1 MRIPHVPF
9 LSFIFCYCFLIHHSV
24 YYTGVKAQIVE
35 DQQQS
40 LLKLKNSLK
49 FKTNKSTKLVSWNS
63 SIDFCEWR
71 GVACDE
77 DGQVTGL
84 DLSGESIYGGF
95 DNSSTLFSLQ
105 NLQILNLSANNFSS
119 EIPSG
124 FNKLKNLTYL
134 NLSHA
139 GFVGQIPTEISY
151 LARLVTLDIS
161 SSLSYLYGQPLKLE
175 KLDLHMLVQN
185 LTMLR
190 QFYMDGVS
198 VSAQRN
204 KWSNALLPLV
214 SLQELSMSNCNL
226 SGPLDPSLTT
236 HPNLLIIRLDQNNFS
251 SPVPETFANF
261 PNLTTLHLSSCE
273 LTGTFPEK
281 IFQIATLSVVDLS
294 FNEDLYGSLPEF
306 PLNAPLHTLIV
317 SHTRFSR
324 ALPASISNL
333 GQLSI
338 LDICN
343 CSFNGTLPSSMSR
356 LRELTYLDLSFND
369 FTGPIPSLNMSKNLT
384 HLDFSRNG
392 FTGSITSYHFDGLR
406 HLLQIDL
413 QDNFLDGNLPSSLFS
428 LPLLRSIR
436 LSNNNFQD
444 QLNKFSNM
452 SSSKLEILDLSGNDL
467 NGSIPTDIFQL
478 RSLVV
483 LELSSNKLN
492 GTLKLDV
499 IHRLAN
505 LTTLGL
511 SHNHLSI
518 DTNFADV
525 GLISSIPN
533 MKIVQLASCNLT
545 EFPSFLRNQSKIT
558 TLDLSSNNIQGSI
571 PTWIWQLNSLV
582 QLNLSHNL
590 LSNLEGPVQNSS
602 SNLSLLDLHDNHL
615 QGKLQIF
622 PVHATYLDYSS
633 NNFSFTIPSDI
644 GNFLSSTIFLSL
656 SKNNLS
662 GNIPQSLC
670 NSSNMLVLDFSYN
683 HLNGKIPECLTQ
695 SERLVV
701 LNLQHNKFHGSIPD
715 KFPVSCVLRTL
726 DLNSNLLWGSIPKSL
741 ANCTSLEVLDLG
753 NNQVDDG
760 FPCFLKTISTLR
772 VMVLRGNK
780 FHGHVGCPYSNSTW
794 YMLQIVDLSF
804 NNFSGVLPKNCF
816 KTWKAMMLDE
826 DDDGSEFNHI
836 ASQVLKFGG
845 IYYQDSVTLTSKGL
859 QMEFVKIL
867 TVFTSLDFSSNNFE
881 GTIPEELMNFTRL
894 NLLNLSDN
902 ALAGHIPSS
911 IGNLKQ
917 LESLDLSSNH
927 FDGEIPTQL
936 ANLNFLSYLNVSSN
950 RLVGKIPVG
959 NQLQTF
965 DASSFVG
972 NAELCGVPLPKKCSD
987 TKNAKEIPK
996 TVSGVK
1002 FDWTYVS
1009 IGLGFGVGAGLVVA
1023 PALFLER
1030 LKKWSNHKIDKIL
1043 LVILPMFGL
1052 TWIPTDDDEAEED
1065 TEENNSDMEEEW
1077 DYNEDQNSLVHQ
1089 RFQGWYC
1096 VLCSKLDISKKKVI
1110 HDPRCTCYPSPPIS
1124 TSTYPD
1130 SYSYHSHT

>member
-1 MRIPHVPF
+1 MAHDKDV
-9 LSFIFCYCFLIHHSV
+9 V
-24 YYTGVKAQIVE
+24 YFDLASPSYTPSEA
-35 DQQQS
+35 
-40 LLKLKNSLK
+40 NLK

-151 LARLVTLDIS
+151 LARLV
-161 SSLSYLYGQPLKLE
+161 
-175 KLDLHMLVQN
+175 
-185 LTMLR
+185 
-190 QFYMDGVS
+190 
-198 VSAQRN
+198 
-204 KWSNALLPLV
+204 
-214 SLQELSMSNCNL
+214 
-226 SGPLDPSLTT
+226 
-236 HPNLLIIRLDQNNFS
+236 
-251 SPVPETFANF
+251 
-261 PNLTTLHLSSCE
+261 
-273 LTGTFPEK
+273 
-281 IFQIATLSVVDLS
+281 ATLSVLDLS
-294 FNEDLYGSLPEF
+294 FNYHLYGSLPEF
-306 PLNAPLHTLIV
+306 PVNSPLQTLIV
-317 SHTRFSR
+317 SGTNFSG
-324 ALPASISNL
+324 AIPPSINNL

-338 LDICN
+338 LDLSN
-343 CSFNGTLPSSMSR
+343 CHFNGTLPSSMSR
-356 LRELTYLDLSFND
+356 FRELTYLDLSLND
-369 FTGPIPSLNMSKNLT
+369 FTGQIPSLNMSNNLT
-384 HLDFSRNG
+384 HLDFTRNG
-392 FTGSITSYHFDGLR
+392 FTGSITYHFGGLR
-406 HLLQIDL
+406 NLLQIDL
-413 QDNFLDGNLPSSLFS
+413 QDNFLDGSLPSSLFS

-444 QLNKFSNM
+444 QLNKYSNI
-452 SSSKLEILDLSGNDL
+452 SSSKLEVLDLSGNDL

-478 RSLVV
+478 RSLSV

-499 IHRLAN
+499 IHRLEN

-533 MKIVQLASCNLT
+533 MNIVELASCNLT

-558 TLDLSSNNIQGSI
+558 ILDLSSNNIQGSI

-670 NSSNMLVLDFSYN
+670 SSSVSLVLDFSYN

-695 SERLVV
+695 NGRLVV

-715 KFPVSCVLRTL
+715 KFPVSCALSTL
-726 DLNSNLLWGSIPKSL
+726 DLNSNLLRGSIPKSL
-741 ANCTSLEVLDLG
+741 ASCTSLEVLDLG

-780 FHGHVGCPYSNSTW
+780 FHGHIGCPHANSTW
-794 YMLQIVDLSF
+794 HVLQIVDLAF
-804 NNFSGVLPKNCF
+804 NNFSGVLPGKWL

-826 DDDGSEFNHI
+826 DDDGSQFNYI
-836 ASQVLKFGG
+836 RSQVLKFGG

-859 QMEFVKIL
+859 RMEFVKIL
-867 TVFTSLDFSSNNFE
+867 TVLTSVDFSSNNFE

-894 NLLNLSDN
+894 HLLNLSDN

-972 NAELCGVPLPKKCSD
+972 NAELCGAPLIKNCS
-987 TKNAKEIPK
+987 NE
-996 TVSGVK
+996 
-1002 FDWTYVS
+1002 TYGLPTS
-1009 IGLGFGVGAGLVVA
+1009 PHARPCTFGWNIMRIELGFVFGLA
-1023 PALFLER
+1023 
-1030 LKKWSNHKIDKIL
+1030 
-1043 LVILPMFGL
+1043 LVIGPLLF
-1052 TWIPTDDDEAEED
+1052 WKQ
-1065 TEENNSDMEEEW
+1065 W
-1077 DYNEDQNSLVHQ
+1077 RQ
-1089 RFQGWYC
+1089 WYWKRVDLILC
-1096 VLCSKLDISKKKVI
+1096 RIFPQLNLEYESSGGHCYQVLRWR
-1110 HDPRCTCYPSPPIS
+1110 H
-1124 TSTYPD
+1124 
-1130 SYSYHSHT
+1130 

>member
-1 MRIPHVPF
+1 MRIPHVSL
-9 LSFIFCYCFLIHHSV
+9 LSFIFCYCFWIHHSV
-24 YYTGVKAQIVE
+24 YYTGVSAQIVE

-49 FKTNKSTKLVSWNS
+49 FKTNKSTKLVSWNPTV
-63 SIDFCEWR
+63 DFCEWR

-77 DGQVTGL
+77 ERQVTGL
-84 DLSGESIYGGF
+84 DLSGESIYGEF
-95 DNSSTLFSLQ
+95 DNSSTLFTLQ
-105 NLQILNLSANNFSS
+105 NLQILNLSDNNFSS

-161 SSLSYLYGQPLKLE
+161 SVSYLYGQPLKLE
-175 KLDLHMLVQN
+175 NIDLQMLVQN

-190 QFYMDGVS
+190 QLYMDGVI
-198 VSAQRN
+198 VTTQGN
-204 KWSNALLPLV
+204 KWSNALFKLV
-214 SLQELSMSNCNL
+214 NLQELSMSNCNL
-226 SGPLDPSLTT
+226 SGPLDPSLTRLQ
-236 HPNLLIIRLDQNNFS
+236 NLSVIRLDQNNFS

-261 PNLTTLHLSSCE
+261 TNLTTLHLSSCE

-281 IFQIATLSVVDLS
+281 IFQVATLSVVDLS
-294 FNEDLYGSLPEF
+294 FNYNLYGSLLEF
-306 PLNAPLHTLIV
+306 PLNSPLQTLIV
-317 SHTRFSR
+317 SGTSFSGGI
-324 ALPASISNL
+324 PPSINNL

-338 LDICN
+338 LDLSN
-343 CSFNGTLPSSMSR
+343 CHFNGTLPSSMSR
-356 LRELTYLDLSFND
+356 LRELTYLDLSLND
-369 FTGPIPSLNMSKNLT
+369 FTGQIPSLNMSKNLT
-384 HLDFSRNG
+384 HLHFWKNG
-392 FTGSITSYHFDGLR
+392 FTGSITSYHFGGLR
-406 HLLQIDL
+406 NLLQIDL
-413 QDNFLDGNLPSSLFS
+413 QDNFLDGSLPSSLFS

-444 QLNKFSNM
+444 QLNKFSNI

-478 RSLVV
+478 RSLCV

-492 GTLKLDV
+492 GRLKLDV
-499 IHRLAN
+499 IHRLVN
-505 LTTLGL
+505 LSTLGL

-533 MKIVQLASCNLT
+533 MKIVELASCNLT

-590 LSNLEGPVQNSS
+590 LSNLEGPVQNPS
-602 SNLSLLDLHDNHL
+602 SNLRLLDLHDNHL

-622 PVHATYLDYSS
+622 PVHASYLDYSS

-670 NSSNMLVLDFSYN
+670 SSSSMLVLDFSYN

-701 LNLQHNKFHGSIPD
+701 LDLQHNKFYGSIPD

-794 YMLQIVDLSF
+794 YMLQIVDLSV

-826 DDDGSEFNHI
+826 DDDGSKFNHI

-845 IYYQDSVTLTSKGL
+845 IYYQGSVTLTSKGL
-859 QMEFVKIL
+859 QMEFVNIL
-867 TVFTSLDFSSNNFE
+867 TGFTSVDFSSNNFE

-894 NLLNLSDN
+894 NLLDLSDN
-902 ALAGHIPSS
+902 ALAGQIPSS

-917 LESLDLSSNH
+917 LEALDLSSNH

-936 ANLNFLSYLNVSSN
+936 ANLNFLSYLDLSSN

-959 NQLQTF
+959 IQLQTF

-972 NAELCGVPLPKKCSD
+972 NAELCGAPLPKNCS
-987 TKNAKEIPK
+987 NE
-996 TVSGVK
+996 
-1002 FDWTYVS
+1002 TYGLPCTFGWNIIMVE
-1009 IGLGFGVGAGLVVA
+1009 LGFVFGLA
-1023 PALFLER
+1023 
-1030 LKKWSNHKIDKIL
+1030 
-1043 LVILPMFGL
+1043 LVIDPLLF
-1052 TWIPTDDDEAEED
+1052 WKQ
-1065 TEENNSDMEEEW
+1065 W
-1077 DYNEDQNSLVHQ
+1077 RQ
-1089 RFQGWYC
+1089 WYWKRVDLILC
-1096 VLCSKLDISKKKVI
+1096 RIFPQLNLEYESSGGHCYQVLRWR
-1110 HDPRCTCYPSPPIS
+1110 H
-1124 TSTYPD
+1124 
-1130 SYSYHSHT
+1130 

>member
-1 MRIPHVPF
+1 
-9 LSFIFCYCFLIHHSV
+9 
-24 YYTGVKAQIVE
+24 
-35 DQQQS
+35 
-40 LLKLKNSLK
+40 
-49 FKTNKSTKLVSWNS
+49 
-63 SIDFCEWR
+63 
-71 GVACDE
+71 
-77 DGQVTGL
+77 
-84 DLSGESIYGGF
+84 
-95 DNSSTLFSLQ
+95 
-105 NLQILNLSANNFSS
+105 
-119 EIPSG
+119 
-124 FNKLKNLTYL
+124 
-134 NLSHA
+134 
-139 GFVGQIPTEISY
+139 
-151 LARLVTLDIS
+151 
-161 SSLSYLYGQPLKLE
+161 
-175 KLDLHMLVQN
+175 MLVQN

-190 QFYMDGVS
+190 QLYMDGVI
-198 VSAQRN
+198 VTTQGN
-204 KWSNALLPLV
+204 KWSNALFKLV
-214 SLQELSMSNCNL
+214 NLQELSMSNCNL
-226 SGPLDPSLTT
+226 SGPLDPSLTRLQ
-236 HPNLLIIRLDQNNFS
+236 NLSVIRLDQNNFS

-261 PNLTTLHLSSCE
+261 TNLTTLHLSSCE

-281 IFQIATLSVVDLS
+281 IFQVATLSVVDLS
-294 FNEDLYGSLPEF
+294 FNYNLYGSLLEF
-306 PLNAPLHTLIV
+306 PLNSPLQTLIV
-317 SHTRFSR
+317 SGTSFSGGI
-324 ALPASISNL
+324 PPSINNL

-338 LDICN
+338 LDLSN
-343 CSFNGTLPSSMSR
+343 CHFNGTLPSSMSR
-356 LRELTYLDLSFND
+356 LRELTYLDLSLND
-369 FTGPIPSLNMSKNLT
+369 FTGQIPSLNMSKNLT
-384 HLDFSRNG
+384 HLHFWKNG
-392 FTGSITSYHFDGLR
+392 FTGSITSYHFGGLR
-406 HLLQIDL
+406 NLLQIDL
-413 QDNFLDGNLPSSLFS
+413 QDNFLDGSLPSSLFS

-444 QLNKFSNM
+444 QLNKFSNI

-478 RSLVV
+478 RSLCV

-492 GTLKLDV
+492 GRLKLDV
-499 IHRLAN
+499 IHRLVN
-505 LTTLGL
+505 LSTLGL

-533 MKIVQLASCNLT
+533 MKIVELASCNLT

-590 LSNLEGPVQNSS
+590 LSNLEGPVQNPS
-602 SNLSLLDLHDNHL
+602 SNLRLLDLHDNHL

-622 PVHATYLDYSS
+622 PVHASYLDYSS

-670 NSSNMLVLDFSYN
+670 SSSSMLVLDFSYN

-701 LNLQHNKFHGSIPD
+701 LDLQHNKFYGSIPD

-794 YMLQIVDLSF
+794 YMLQIVDLSV

-826 DDDGSEFNHI
+826 DDDGSKFNHI

-845 IYYQDSVTLTSKGL
+845 IYYQGSVTLTSKGL
-859 QMEFVKIL
+859 QMEFVNIL
-867 TVFTSLDFSSNNFE
+867 TGFTSVDFSSNNFE

-894 NLLNLSDN
+894 NLLDLSDN
-902 ALAGHIPSS
+902 ALAGQIPSS

-917 LESLDLSSNH
+917 LEALDLSSNH

-936 ANLNFLSYLNVSSN
+936 ANLNFLSYLDLSSN

-959 NQLQTF
+959 IQLQTF

-972 NAELCGVPLPKKCSD
+972 NAELCGAPLPKNCS
-987 TKNAKEIPK
+987 NE
-996 TVSGVK
+996 
-1002 FDWTYVS
+1002 TYGLPCTFGWNIIMVE
-1009 IGLGFGVGAGLVVA
+1009 LGFVFGL
-1023 PALFLER
+1023 ALVIDPLLFWKQWRQWYWKRVDLILCRIFPQLNLEYESSGGHCYQVLR
-1030 LKKWSNHKIDKIL
+1030 LFMIL
-1043 LVILPMFGL
+1043 LSFNNPYKSN
-1052 TWIPTDDDEAEED
+1052 DDEKI
-1065 TEENNSDMEEEW
+1065 SQIIIM
-1077 DYNEDQNSLVHQ
+1077 SLKHIVT
-1089 RFQGWYC
+1089 GK
-1096 VLCSKLDISKKKVI
+1096 SS
-1110 HDPRCTCYPSPPIS
+1110 
-1124 TSTYPD
+1124 
-1130 SYSYHSHT
+1130 

>member
-1 MRIPHVPF
+1 MAHDKDV
-9 LSFIFCYCFLIHHSV
+9 V
-24 YYTGVKAQIVE
+24 YFDLASPSYTPSEANV
-35 DQQQS
+35 
-40 LLKLKNSLK
+40 
-49 FKTNKSTKLVSWNS
+49 
-63 SIDFCEWR
+63 DFCKWR

-77 DGQVTGL
+77 ERQVTGL
-84 DLSGESIYGGF
+84 DLSGESIYGEF
-95 DNSSTLFSLQ
+95 DNSSTLFTLQ
-105 NLQILNLSANNFSS
+105 NLQILNLSDNNFSS

-151 LARLVTLDIS
+151 LARLV
-161 SSLSYLYGQPLKLE
+161 
-175 KLDLHMLVQN
+175 
-185 LTMLR
+185 
-190 QFYMDGVS
+190 
-198 VSAQRN
+198 
-204 KWSNALLPLV
+204 
-214 SLQELSMSNCNL
+214 
-226 SGPLDPSLTT
+226 
-236 HPNLLIIRLDQNNFS
+236 
-251 SPVPETFANF
+251 
-261 PNLTTLHLSSCE
+261 
-273 LTGTFPEK
+273 
-281 IFQIATLSVVDLS
+281 ATLSVVDLS
-294 FNEDLYGSLPEF
+294 FNYHLYGSLLEF
-306 PLNAPLHTLIV
+306 PLNSPLQTLIV
-317 SHTRFSR
+317 SGTNFSGGI
-324 ALPASISNL
+324 PPSINNL

-338 LDICN
+338 LDLSN
-343 CSFNGTLPSSMSR
+343 CHFNGTLPSSMSR

-369 FTGPIPSLNMSKNLT
+369 FTGQIPSLNMSKNLT
-384 HLDFSRNG
+384 HLDFTRNG
-392 FTGSITSYHFDGLR
+392 FTGSITYHFGGLR
-406 HLLQIDL
+406 NLLQIDL
-413 QDNFLDGNLPSSLFS
+413 QDNFLDGSLPSSLFS

-444 QLNKFSNM
+444 QLNKYSNI
-452 SSSKLEILDLSGNDL
+452 SSSKLEVLDLSENDL

-478 RSLVV
+478 RSLNV

-499 IHRLAN
+499 IHRLEN

-670 NSSNMLVLDFSYN
+670 SSSVLLVLDFSYN

-826 DDDGSEFNHI
+826 DDDGSKFNHI
-836 ASQVLKFGG
+836 GSQVLMFGG

-867 TVFTSLDFSSNNFE
+867 TFLTSVDFSSNNFE

-894 NLLNLSDN
+894 HLLNLSDN

-972 NAELCGVPLPKKCSD
+972 NAELCGAPLIKNCS
-987 TKNAKEIPK
+987 NE
-996 TVSGVK
+996 
-1002 FDWTYVS
+1002 TYGLPTSPHARPCTFGWNIIRVE
-1009 IGLGFGVGAGLVVA
+1009 LGFVFGLA
-1023 PALFLER
+1023 
-1030 LKKWSNHKIDKIL
+1030 
-1043 LVILPMFGL
+1043 LVIGPLLF
-1052 TWIPTDDDEAEED
+1052 WKQ
-1065 TEENNSDMEEEW
+1065 W
-1077 DYNEDQNSLVHQ
+1077 RQ
-1089 RFQGWYC
+1089 WYWKRVDLILC
-1096 VLCSKLDISKKKVI
+1096 RVFPQLNLEYESSGGHCYQVLRWR
-1110 HDPRCTCYPSPPIS
+1110 H
-1124 TSTYPD
+1124 
-1130 SYSYHSHT
+1130 

>member
-161 SSLSYLYGQPLKLE
+161 SVSYLYGQPLKLE
-175 KLDLHMLVQN
+175 NIDLQMLVRN

-190 QFYMDGVS
+190 QLYMDGVI
-198 VSAQRN
+198 VTTQGN
-204 KWSNALLPLV
+204 TWSNALFKLV
-214 SLQELSMSNCNL
+214 NLQELRMSDCNL
-226 SGPLDPSLTT
+226 SGPLDPSLTRLQ
-236 HPNLLIIRLDQNNFS
+236 NLSVIRLDQNNFS

-281 IFQIATLSVVDLS
+281 IFQVATLSVLDLS
-294 FNEDLYGSLPEF
+294 FNYHLYGSLPEF
-306 PLNAPLHTLIV
+306 PVNSPLQTLIV
-317 SHTRFSR
+317 SGTNFSG
-324 ALPASISNL
+324 AIPPSINNL

-338 LDICN
+338 LDLSN
-343 CSFNGTLPSSMSR
+343 CHFNGTLPSSMSR
-356 LRELTYLDLSFND
+356 FRELTYLDLSLND
-369 FTGPIPSLNMSKNLT
+369 FTGQIPSLNMSNNLT
-384 HLDFSRNG
+384 HLDFTRNG
-392 FTGSITSYHFDGLR
+392 FTGSITYHFGGLR
-406 HLLQIDL
+406 NLLQIDL
-413 QDNFLDGNLPSSLFS
+413 QDNFLDGSLPSSLFS

-444 QLNKFSNM
+444 QLNKYSNI
-452 SSSKLEILDLSGNDL
+452 SSSKLEVLDLSGNDL

-478 RSLVV
+478 RSLSV

-499 IHRLAN
+499 IHRLEN

-533 MKIVQLASCNLT
+533 MNIVELASCNLT

-558 TLDLSSNNIQGSI
+558 ILDLSSNNIQGSI

-670 NSSNMLVLDFSYN
+670 SSSVSLVLDFSYN

-695 SERLVV
+695 NGRLVV

-715 KFPVSCVLRTL
+715 KFPVSCALSTL
-726 DLNSNLLWGSIPKSL
+726 DLNSNLLRGSIPKSL
-741 ANCTSLEVLDLG
+741 ASCTSLEVLDLG

-780 FHGHVGCPYSNSTW
+780 FHGHIGCPHANSTW
-794 YMLQIVDLSF
+794 HVLQIVDLAF
-804 NNFSGVLPKNCF
+804 NNFSGVLPGKWL

-826 DDDGSEFNHI
+826 DDDGSQFNYI
-836 ASQVLKFGG
+836 RSQVLKFGG

-859 QMEFVKIL
+859 RMEFVKIL
-867 TVFTSLDFSSNNFE
+867 TVLTSVDFSSNNFE

-894 NLLNLSDN
+894 HLLNLSDN

-972 NAELCGVPLPKKCSD
+972 NAELCGAPLIKNCS
-987 TKNAKEIPK
+987 NE
-996 TVSGVK
+996 
-1002 FDWTYVS
+1002 TYGLPTS
-1009 IGLGFGVGAGLVVA
+1009 PHARPCTFGWNIMRIELGFVFGLA
-1023 PALFLER
+1023 
-1030 LKKWSNHKIDKIL
+1030 
-1043 LVILPMFGL
+1043 LVIGPLLF
-1052 TWIPTDDDEAEED
+1052 WKQ
-1065 TEENNSDMEEEW
+1065 W
-1077 DYNEDQNSLVHQ
+1077 RQ
-1089 RFQGWYC
+1089 WYWKRVDLILC
-1096 VLCSKLDISKKKVI
+1096 RIFPQLNLEYESSGGHCYQVLRWR
-1110 HDPRCTCYPSPPIS
+1110 H
-1124 TSTYPD
+1124 
-1130 SYSYHSHT
+1130 

>member
-49 FKTNKSTKLVSWNS
+49 FETNKSTKLVSWNPS
-63 SIDFCEWR
+63 VDFCEWR

-151 LARLVTLDIS
+151 LTRLVTLDIS
-161 SSLSYLYGQPLKLE
+161 SVSYLYGQPLKLE
-175 KLDLHMLVQN
+175 NIDLQMLVHN

-190 QFYMDGVS
+190 QLYMDGVI
-198 VSAQRN
+198 VTTQGY
-204 KWSNALLPLV
+204 KWSNALFKLV
-214 SLQELSMSNCNL
+214 NLQELSMSDCNL
-226 SGPLDPSLTT
+226 SGPLDPSLTRLQ
-236 HPNLLIIRLDQNNFS
+236 NLSVIRLHQNNFS

-261 PNLTTLHLSSCE
+261 PNLTTLDLSSCE
-273 LTGTFPEK
+273 LTGTFQEK
-281 IFQIATLSVVDLS
+281 IFQVATL
-294 FNEDLYGSLPEF
+294 
-306 PLNAPLHTLIV
+306 PLQTLIV
-317 SHTRFSR
+317 SGTNFSG
-324 ALPASISNL
+324 AIPPAINNL

-338 LDICN
+338 LDLSDCH
-343 CSFNGTLPSSMSR
+343 FNGTLPSSMSR

-384 HLDFSRNG
+384 HLDFSSNG

-406 HLLQIDL
+406 NLLQIDL
-413 QDNFLDGNLPSSLFS
+413 QDNFLDGSLPSSLFS

-444 QLNKFSNM
+444 QLNKFSNI
-452 SSSKLEILDLSGNDL
+452 SSSKFEILDLSGNDL

-478 RSLVV
+478 RSLIV

-505 LTTLGL
+505 LITLGL

-533 MKIVQLASCNLT
+533 MYIVELASCNLT

-602 SNLSLLDLHDNHL
+602 SNLRLLDLHDNHL

-644 GNFLSSTIFLSL
+644 GNFLSDTIFLSL

-715 KFPVSCVLRTL
+715 KFPVSCVLSSL

-780 FHGHVGCPYSNSTW
+780 FHGHIGCPHANSTW
-794 YMLQIVDLSF
+794 HVLQIVDLAF

-826 DDDGSEFNHI
+826 DDDGSQFNYI
-836 ASQVLKFGG
+836 GSQVLKFGG

-859 QMEFVKIL
+859 RMEFVKIL
-867 TVFTSLDFSSNNFE
+867 TVLTSVDFSSNNFE

-894 NLLNLSDN
+894 HLLNLSDN

-950 RLVGKIPVG
+950 CLAGKIPGG

-972 NAELCGVPLPKKCSD
+972 NAELCGAPLIKNCS
-987 TKNAKEIPK
+987 NE
-996 TVSGVK
+996 
-1002 FDWTYVS
+1002 TYGLPTSPHARRCTFGWNIMRVE
-1009 IGLGFGVGAGLVVA
+1009 LGFVFGLA
-1023 PALFLER
+1023 
-1030 LKKWSNHKIDKIL
+1030 
-1043 LVILPMFGL
+1043 LVIGPLLF
-1052 TWIPTDDDEAEED
+1052 WKQ
-1065 TEENNSDMEEEW
+1065 W
-1077 DYNEDQNSLVHQ
+1077 RQ
-1089 RFQGWYC
+1089 WYWKRVDLILC
-1096 VLCSKLDISKKKVI
+1096 RVFPQLNLEYESSGGHCYQVLRWR
-1110 HDPRCTCYPSPPIS
+1110 H
-1124 TSTYPD
+1124 
-1130 SYSYHSHT
+1130 

>member
-9 LSFIFCYCFLIHHSV
+9 LSIIFCYCFLIQHSV

-71 GVACDE
+71 GVACNE

-161 SSLSYLYGQPLKLE
+161 SVSYLYGQPLKLE
-175 KLDLHMLVQN
+175 NIDLQMLVHN

-190 QFYMDGVS
+190 QLYMDGVI
-198 VSAQRN
+198 VTTQGN
-204 KWSNALLPLV
+204 KWSNALFKLV
-214 SLQELSMSNCNL
+214 NLQELSMSDCNL
-226 SGPLDPSLTT
+226 SGPLDPSLTRLQ
-236 HPNLLIIRLDQNNFS
+236 NLSVIRLHQNNFS

-261 PNLTTLHLSSCE
+261 PNLTTLDLSSCE

-281 IFQIATLSVVDLS
+281 IFDVATLSVLDLS
-294 FNEDLYGSLPEF
+294 FNYHLYGSLPEF
-306 PLNAPLHTLIV
+306 PLNSPLQTLIV
-317 SHTRFSR
+317 SGSNFSGGI
-324 ALPASISNL
+324 PPSINNL

-338 LDICN
+338 LDLSN
-343 CSFNGTLPSSMSR
+343 CHFNGTLPSSMSR

-369 FTGPIPSLNMSKNLT
+369 FTGQIPSLNMSKNLT
-384 HLDFSRNG
+384 HLDFLSNG
-392 FTGSITSYHFDGLR
+392 FTGSITSDHFGGLR
-406 HLLQIDL
+406 NLLQIDL
-413 QDNFLDGNLPSSLFS
+413 QDNFLDGSLPSSLFS

-444 QLNKFSNM
+444 QLNKYSNI
-452 SSSKLEILDLSGNDL
+452 SSSKLEVLDLSGNDL

-478 RSLVV
+478 RSLSV

-499 IHRLAN
+499 IHRLEN
-505 LTTLGL
+505 LTTLRL

-533 MKIVQLASCNLT
+533 MKIVELASCNLT

-780 FHGHVGCPYSNSTW
+780 FHGHVGCPHSNSTW

-826 DDDGSEFNHI
+826 DDDGSKFNHI
-836 ASQVLKFGG
+836 GSQVLKFGG

-859 QMEFVKIL
+859 QMEFVNIL
-867 TVFTSLDFSSNNFE
+867 TVFTSVDFSSNNFE

-902 ALAGHIPSS
+902 ALAGQIPSS

-917 LESLDLSSNH
+917 LEALDLSSNH

-936 ANLNFLSYLNVSSN
+936 ANLNFLSYLDLSSN

-965 DASSFVG
+965 GASSFVG
-972 NAELCGVPLPKKCSD
+972 NAELCGAPLPKNCS
-987 TKNAKEIPK
+987 NE
-996 TVSGVK
+996 
-1002 FDWTYVS
+1002 TYGLPCTFGWNIIMVE
-1009 IGLGFGVGAGLVVA
+1009 LGFVFGLA
-1023 PALFLER
+1023 
-1030 LKKWSNHKIDKIL
+1030 
-1043 LVILPMFGL
+1043 LVIDPLLF
-1052 TWIPTDDDEAEED
+1052 WKQ
-1065 TEENNSDMEEEW
+1065 W
-1077 DYNEDQNSLVHQ
+1077 RQ
-1089 RFQGWYC
+1089 WYWKRVDLILC
-1096 VLCSKLDISKKKVI
+1096 RIFPQLNLEYESSGGHCYQVLRWR
-1110 HDPRCTCYPSPPIS
+1110 H
-1124 TSTYPD
+1124 
-1130 SYSYHSHT
+1130 

>member
-1 MRIPHVPF
+1 MRIPHVSL
-9 LSFIFCYCFLIHHSV
+9 LSFIFCYCFWIHHSV
-24 YYTGVKAQIVE
+24 YYTGVSAQIVE

-49 FKTNKSTKLVSWNS
+49 FKTNKSTKLVSWNPS
-63 SIDFCEWR
+63 VDFCEWR

-77 DGQVTGL
+77 ERQVTGL
-84 DLSGESIYGGF
+84 DLSGESIYGEF
-95 DNSSTLFSLQ
+95 DNSSTLFTLQ
-105 NLQILNLSANNFSS
+105 NLQILNLSDNNFSS

-134 NLSHA
+134 NLSQA

-161 SSLSYLYGQPLKLE
+161 SVSYLYGQPLKLE
-175 KLDLHMLVQN
+175 NIDLQMLVQN
-185 LTMLR
+185 LTLLR
-190 QFYMDGVS
+190 QLYMDGVI
-198 VSAQRN
+198 VTTQGN
-204 KWSNALLPLV
+204 KWSNALFKLV
-214 SLQELSMSNCNL
+214 NLQELSMSNCNL
-226 SGPLDPSLTT
+226 SGPLDPSLTRLQ
-236 HPNLLIIRLDQNNFS
+236 NLSVIRLDQNNFS

-261 PNLTTLHLSSCE
+261 TNLTTLHLSSCE

-281 IFQIATLSVVDLS
+281 IFQVATLSVVDLS
-294 FNEDLYGSLPEF
+294 FNYNLYGSLLEF
-306 PLNAPLHTLIV
+306 PLNSPLQTLIV
-317 SHTRFSR
+317 SGTSFSGGI
-324 ALPASISNL
+324 PPSINNL

-338 LDICN
+338 LDLSN
-343 CSFNGTLPSSMSR
+343 CHFNGTLPSSMSR
-356 LRELTYLDLSFND
+356 LRELTYMDLSLND
-369 FTGPIPSLNMSKNLT
+369 FTGQIPSLNMSKNLT
-384 HLDFSRNG
+384 HLHFWRNG
-392 FTGSITSYHFDGLR
+392 FTGSITSYHFGGLR
-406 HLLQIDL
+406 NLLQIDL
-413 QDNFLDGNLPSSLFS
+413 QDNFLDGSLPSSLFS

-444 QLNKFSNM
+444 QLNKFSNI

-478 RSLVV
+478 RSLCV

-492 GTLKLDV
+492 GRLKLDV

-505 LTTLGL
+505 LSTLGL

-533 MKIVQLASCNLT
+533 MKIVELASCNLT

-590 LSNLEGPVQNSS
+590 LSNLEGPVQNPS
-602 SNLSLLDLHDNHL
+602 SNLRLLDLHDNHL

-622 PVHATYLDYSS
+622 PVHASYLDYSS

-670 NSSNMLVLDFSYN
+670 SSSSMLVLDFSYN

-701 LNLQHNKFHGSIPD
+701 LDLQHNKFYGSIPD

-772 VMVLRGNK
+772 VMVLWGNK

-794 YMLQIVDLSF
+794 YMLQIVDLSV
-804 NNFSGVLPKNCF
+804 NYFSGVLPKNCF

-826 DDDGSEFNHI
+826 DDDGSKFNHI

-845 IYYQDSVTLTSKGL
+845 IYYQGSVTLTSKGL
-859 QMEFVKIL
+859 QMEFVNIL
-867 TVFTSLDFSSNNFE
+867 TGFTSVDFSSNNFE

-902 ALAGHIPSS
+902 ALAGQIPSS

-917 LESLDLSSNH
+917 LEALDLSSNH

-936 ANLNFLSYLNVSSN
+936 ANLNFLSYLDLSSN

-972 NAELCGVPLPKKCSD
+972 NAELCGAPWPKNCSNETYGLPC
-987 TKNAKEIPK
+987 TFGWNIIMVE
-996 TVSGVK
+996 
-1002 FDWTYVS
+1002 
-1009 IGLGFGVGAGLVVA
+1009 LGFVFGLA
-1023 PALFLER
+1023 
-1030 LKKWSNHKIDKIL
+1030 
-1043 LVILPMFGL
+1043 LVIDPLLF
-1052 TWIPTDDDEAEED
+1052 WKQ
-1065 TEENNSDMEEEW
+1065 W
-1077 DYNEDQNSLVHQ
+1077 RQ
-1089 RFQGWYC
+1089 WYWKRVDLILC
-1096 VLCSKLDISKKKVI
+1096 RIFPQLNLEYESSGGHCYQVLRWR
-1110 HDPRCTCYPSPPIS
+1110 H
-1124 TSTYPD
+1124 
-1130 SYSYHSHT
+1130 